1 MNNLATLAPAAAI
14 DKCTARLAVAFQRQI
29 DAATMRIYRE
39 TMSDLPL
46 WAIEGAELVLRR
58 KGGTFFPSAA
68 SWHQTAEGLIADRQ
82 RESLTQPA
90 SDALYECETC
100 RDQGWAMVTRAD
112 GSDAYLPCSC
122 RPMNSRYQRK
132 QAEGRKTLTGGRP

>member
-1 MNNLATLAPAAAI
+1 MTGLATLAPGAAI

-68 SWHQTAEGLIADRQ
+68 SWHQAAEALVVDRQ

-100 RDQGWAMVTRAD
+100 RDQGWAAVTRGD
-112 GSDAYLPCSC
+112 GSEAFLICSC
-122 RPMNSRYQRK
+122 RPTNSRYQRM
-132 QAEGRKTLTGGRP
+132 QVGGRKRLQE

>member
-1 MNNLATLAPAAAI
+1 MNSLTPLAPAAAI

-46 WAIEGAELVLRR
+46 WAIEGAELILRR

-68 SWHQTAEGLIADRQ
+68 NWHQAAEGLIVDRQ
-82 RESLTQPA
+82 RERLTQPA
-90 SDALYECETC
+90 RDELYECETC
-100 RDQGWAMVTRAD
+100 RDQGWAAVTRAD
-112 GSDAYLPCSC
+112 GSEAFLPCSC
-122 RPMNSRYQRK
+122 RATNSQYQRM
-132 QAEGRKTLTGGRP
+132 QAAGRKTLTGGRP